1 MSDLHTIYSFEEEK
15 AVIFL
20 RLFYEPIT
28 KPLQNFYKMST
39 NAMALPMHLNLDF
52 DQKFAKSSLCIKE
65 KLPNLLGSLVGVKGF
80 EPMTSTLSR

>member
-1 MSDLHTIYSFEEEK
+1 
-15 AVIFL
+15 
-20 RLFYEPIT
+20 
-28 KPLQNFYKMST
+28 
-39 NAMALPMHLNLDF
+39 MALPMHLNLDF